1 MINSSNYDF
10 VLKYEQGYNIT
21 SVSENRGLVPRRDLS
36 ELLRRVKTGCY
47 VQTLENSLL
56 W

>member
-1 MINSSNYDF
+1 MNSSNYGS
-10 VLKYEQGYNIT
+10 VLKYEQRYNST
-21 SVSENRGLVPRRDLS
+21 SVCENRGLVPRRDLS
-36 ELLRRVKTGCY
+36 ELLQRLKTGFY

>member
-1 MINSSNYDF
+1 MNTSHYVS

-21 SVSENRGLVPRRDLS
+21 SVCENRGLVPRRDLS
-36 ELLRRVKTGCY
+36 ELLRRVNTGCY
-47 VQTLENSLL
+47 VQTLANSLL